1 MRRWPAFCILT
12 SLLAFPAFAQQAPV
26 AHVSGVMP
34 VQAPSRALS
43 AVRPASEHLQMTQP
57 VESVSAAAAVHTWKL
72 LATLPGVI
80 HDVSFASPLVG
91 FAAGEHGLVYKTIDG
106 GNTWNVALSS
116 DTNDYFYGVQAISAK
131 DIIVSGFYDSAT
143 LQQGAY
149 RWSHDGGKT
158 WTADLNLGKMSM
170 LKVRFAKGVDGL
182 ILNLADG
189 STPTG
194 AEYTSN
200 GGKAV
205 VDWKHAVAN
214 PSGAWFDPGYSL
226 LTNLHARASGINF
239 CTSLTGGSSWGC
251 VPSVDSVFDGPVF
264 FLDDLRGWVGGG
276 EIAPAVEGW
285 MHATTDGGKTWT
297 ARTLDGPWPI
307 RSVLFLTTKVGWAA
321 GGNIYTGVG
330 GIYFTS
336 DGGQTWT
343 VDATTGAEMGSC
355 TQRGVSG
362 KRKIWCAGFQ
372 AGSGYSS
379 VIYSTTY

>member
-1 MRRWPAFCILT
+1 MAQPAE
-12 SLLAFPAFAQQAPV
+12 S
-26 AHVSGVMP
+26 M
-34 VQAPSRALS
+34 
-43 AVRPASEHLQMTQP
+43 PAS
-57 VESVSAAAAVHTWKL
+57 AAAVHTWKL

-106 GNTWNVALSS
+106 GNTWTVALNS

-143 LQQGAY
+143 LQQGAF

-158 WTADLNLGKMSM
+158 WTADLNLGKASM
-170 LKVRFAKGVDGL
+170 LKVRFVKGVDGL
-182 ILNLADG
+182 IVNLADG

-194 AEYTSN
+194 IEYTSN

-205 VDWKHAVAN
+205 ADWKHAVAN
-214 PSGAWFDPGYSL
+214 PSGAWFDPQYSL
-226 LTNLHARASGINF
+226 MTNLHARASGINF
-239 CTSLTGGSSWGC
+239 CTSLTGGSNWGC

-264 FLDDLRGWVGGG
+264 FLDDLHGWVGGG
-276 EIAPAVEGW
+276 EISPAVEGW
-285 MHATTDGGKTWT
+285 MHVTTDGGKTWT
-297 ARTLDGPWPI
+297 ARTLDGQWPI
-307 RSVLFLTTKVGWAA
+307 RSVLFLTAKVGWAA
-321 GGNIYTGVG
+321 GGNVYTGVG

-336 DGGQTWT
+336 DGGKTWT

-362 KRKIWCAGFQ
+362 KRQIWCAGFQ
-372 AGSGYSS
+372 AGSSYSS